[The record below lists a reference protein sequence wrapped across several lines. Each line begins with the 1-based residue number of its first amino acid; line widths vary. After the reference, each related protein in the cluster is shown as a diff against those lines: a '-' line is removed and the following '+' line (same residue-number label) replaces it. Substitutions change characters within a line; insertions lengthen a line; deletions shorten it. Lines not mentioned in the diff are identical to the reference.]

1 MMDFPQLYLWL
12 SVGIV
17 LLIIEMLGFT
27 GFFLGMAAAAFVT
40 AGYVWLAAPTDIWSS
55 IWVFAPLA
63 VVFSWAYW
71 HFFRDFNS
79 VTDAPELN
87 QRKAKLVGKNFEL
100 TQDINTT
107 PSGHFLGDTRW
118 QVASSAEPIAAG
130 STVVVRSI
138 SDDGVLIV
146 EAIDA

>member
-1 MMDFPQLYLWL
+1 MNFPQLYIWL

-40 AGYVWLAAPTDIWSS
+40 SAYVWLAAPAEPWTG

-63 VVFSWAYW
+63 VLFSWGYW
-71 HFFRDFNS
+71 RFFRDFNS

-87 QRKAKLVGKNFEL
+87 QRKGKLVGKNFEL
-100 TQDINTT
+100 TQDVNINPT
-107 PSGHFLGDTRW
+107 GYFLGDTRW
-118 QVASSAEPIAAG
+118 QVASSGESIAAG
-130 STVVVRSI
+130 TTVVVQNVR
-138 SDDGVLIV
+138 DDGVLILA
-146 EAIDA
+146 AI

>member
-1 MMDFPQLYLWL
+1 MNFPQLYIWL

-40 AGYVWLAAPTDIWSS
+40 SAYVWMAAPADIWPG

-63 VVFSWAYW
+63 VLFSWAYW

-79 VTDAPELN
+79 VTDAPAMN
-87 QRKAKLVGKNFEL
+87 QRKAKLVGKTFEL
-100 TQDINTT
+100 TQEVNANPT
-107 PSGHFLGDTRW
+107 GYFLGDTRW
-118 QVASSAEPIAAG
+118 QMASNGESIASG
-130 STVVVRSI
+130 TTVEVQSVRE
-138 SDDGVLIV
+138 DGVLV
-146 EAIDA
+146 VSAT

>member
-1 MMDFPQLYLWL
+1 MNFPQLYVWL

-40 AGYVWLAAPTDIWSS
+40 AAYVWLASPTDIWPS

-63 VVFSWAYW
+63 VLFSWGYW

-87 QRKAKLVGKNFEL
+87 QRKAKLVGQSFEL
-100 TQDINTT
+100 TEDIDTT
-107 PSGHFLGDTRW
+107 PSGYFLGDTRW
-118 QVASSAEPIAAG
+118 QVATSGGALTKG
-130 STVVVRSI
+130 TNVVIQSVR
-138 SDDGVLIV
+138 DDGVLIV
-146 EAIDA
+146 EAV

>member
-40 AGYVWLAAPTDIWSS
+40 AAYVWLAAPTDIWPS
-55 IWVFAPLA
+55 IWIFAPLA

-87 QRKAKLVGKNFEL
+87 QRKAKLVGKSFEL
-100 TQDINTT
+100 SQDITSN
-107 PSGHFLGDTRW
+107 PSGYFLGDTRW
-118 QVASSAEPIAAG
+118 QVASIGEPIAAG
-130 STVVVRSI
+130 TLAVMQSI
-138 SDDGVLIV
+138 REDCVLILTP
-146 EAIDA
+146 A

>member
-1 MMDFPQLYLWL
+1 MNFPHLYLWL

-40 AGYVWLAAPTDIWSS
+40 SAYVWLAEPTSIWPG

-63 VVFSWAYW
+63 VLFSWAYW

-87 QRKAKLVGKNFEL
+87 QRKAKLVGKTFEL
-100 TQDINTT
+100 SQDVNANPT
-107 PSGHFLGDTRW
+107 GYFLGDTRW
-118 QVASSAEPIAAG
+118 QVASGGETISSGTA
-130 STVVVRSI
+130 VVVQSVRE
-138 SDDGVLIV
+138 DGVLIV
-146 EAIDA
+146 VAS

>member
-1 MMDFPQLYLWL
+1 MNFPQLYIWL

-40 AGYVWLAAPTDIWSS
+40 AAYVWLAAPAELWPG

-63 VVFSWAYW
+63 VLFSWGYW
-71 HFFRDFNS
+71 RFFRDFNS

-87 QRKAKLVGKNFEL
+87 HRKAKLVGKNFEL
-100 TQDINTT
+100 TQDVNIN
-107 PSGHFLGDTRW
+107 PAGYFLGDTRW
-118 QVASSAEPIAAG
+118 QVASSGETITTG
-130 STVVVRSI
+130 TTVVVQSI
-138 SDDGVLIV
+138 RDDGVLILA
-146 EAIDA
+146 AI

>member
-1 MMDFPQLYLWL
+1 MSFPPLYLWL

-40 AGYVWLAAPTDIWSS
+40 SAYVWLAAPADIWSG

-63 VVFSWAYW
+63 VLFSWAYW

-87 QRKAKLVGKNFEL
+87 QRKAKLVGKSFEL
-100 TQDINTT
+100 TQDIHANPT
-107 PSGHFLGDTRW
+107 GYFLGDTRW
-118 QVASSAEPIAAG
+118 QVASQEETISAG
-130 STVVVRSI
+130 TRVVVQRVR
-138 SDDGVLIV
+138 DDGVLIV
-146 EAIDA
+146 AAS